1 MSEEQKI
8 SKVAEDSATKQ
19 SMTKS
24 DLVNALQND
33 FATSVTKV
41 YINSL
46 KEEKSFR
53 EITVKEQKALTRI
66 MSANAKRKDIIYDA
80 QCAMINTAALDEGFD
95 IYKLSEYDRLKL
107 MIALYQSNM
116 F

>member
-1 MSEEQKI
+1 MSEELEQK
-8 SKVAEDSATKQ
+8 KTDSQAACQ
-19 SMTKS
+19 PLTKS

-53 EITVKEQKALTRI
+53 EITVKE
-66 MSANAKRKDIIYDA
+66 
-80 QCAMINTAALDEGFD
+80 
-95 IYKLSEYDRLKL
+95 
-107 MIALYQSNM
+107 
-116 F
+116 